1 MRMSDGSSDVCSSDL
16 ELGACENLEQARR
29 LLQRQKAKRI
39 ADEGRHAA
47 RLAAQA
53 IEEQVED
60 QQPEK
65 SLGFAAAGREIE
77 EARRELV
84 AEGVEAVGKFGHERR
99 ERRNK
104 RGNEGELEI
113 GRAKCRERRCQYV

>member
-1 MRMSDGSSDVCSSDL
+1 M
-16 ELGACENLEQARR
+16 
-29 LLQRQKAKRI
+29 RI

-84 AEGVEAVGKFGHERR
+84 AEGVEAVGKFGHARR
-99 ERRNK
+99 ERRNM
-104 RGNEGELEI
+104 RENEGELEQPPVGVATAAI
-113 GRAKCRERRCQYV
+113 MREGLVRVQPGAAGRSEERRVGKECVST

>member
-1 MRMSDGSSDVCSSDL
+1 MRISDWSSDVCSSDL
-16 ELGACENLEQARR
+16 VARSHPEADFEGPSAHLPREPDELGACENLEQAPR

-77 EARRELV
+77 EARREQ
-84 AEGVEAVGKFGHERR
+84 
-99 ERRNK
+99 
-104 RGNEGELEI
+104 I
-113 GRAKCRERRCQYV
+113 GRASCRERV